1 MCGGGVRSGE
11 GQRALSPAP
20 RRPGWAPRSRLM
32 RALRLAA
39 ALLGPG
45 SVSGAGAWAAGRG
58 QGGGGREAAAP
69 GGANSSLRR
78 EAAGRREPR
87 KASAPRAPRGRP
99 SRWPG
104 GAGDT
109 ALRGA
114 TRSRGAALGRR
125 VFPLKLARTWEP
137 GARPA
142 GGARRRGRGAPT
154 ALDSPHPSRRARR
167 GRRRTAQCG
176 GTVKRW
182 PASGPLPGVGR
193 EPADGSQMEAAR
205 GGAE

>member
-1 MCGGGVRSGE
+1 MRGLR
-11 GQRALSPAP
+11 PAT
-20 RRPGWAPRSRLM
+20 
-32 RALRLAA
+32 

-45 SVSGAGAWAAGRG
+45 CVSGAGAWAGGRG
-58 QGGGGREAAAP
+58 QGGGG
-69 GGANSSLRR
+69 GRR
-78 EAAGRREPR
+78 RRPEVLCPRSAGRTP
-87 KASAPRAPRGRP
+87 PRARPAGVRAASPEGR
-99 SRWPG
+99 
-104 GAGDT
+104 GDT

-114 TRSRGAALGRR
+114 MPPRGGALGRR
-125 VFPLKLARTWEP
+125 AFPLKLARTWEP

-142 GGARRRGRGAPT
+142 GGSRRRGRGAPT

-167 GRRRTAQCG
+167 GRRRTAQSG